1 VGGGGGVDGGVVD
14 GVPPLNLLNY
24 PIFFSLFFPLSF
36 IHHHPSEQSV
46 EAIF

>member
-24 PIFFSLFFPLSF
+24 RVYFYSI
-36 IHHHPSEQSV
+36 
-46 EAIF
+46 